1 MGRPKSACLLNAFS
15 IKKKR
20 GDPFG
25 APLLFDCFFIALYQF
40 LAKCQGVT
48 RVSGKL
54 YSQFTGP
61 HFGGIDGFLDQWC
74 KAAFVKD
81 SQGGCRCPSFG
92 GNTLAQ
98 D

>member
-1 MGRPKSACLLNAFS
+1 MGRLKSACLLNAFS

-54 YSQFTGP
+54 CSQFTGP
-61 HFGGIDGFLDQWC
+61 HFGGIDGFLHQWR
-74 KAAFVKD
+74 KTAFIKD
-81 SQGGCRCPSFG
+81 RQGRCRCPPFG
-92 GNTLAQ
+92 SNPFAQ